1 MNKKISIFVA
11 LIFTI
16 SIASLAIYEEFF
28 AFESR
33 GFSTNDE
40 KKLLSGFKSF
50 SDFVETGGFESADEA
65 RDMLAKGFLA
75 FDEFVK
81 TGGFESVDEARD
93 LMSKGFLAFDEFVKT
108 GGFESVDEARDMLAK
123 GFLTFDEFVK
133 GRGFESADEARDL
146 MSKGYENWH
155 SFYRAS
161 KAPSYGV
168 ARSLI
173 ALGIYNFDAH
183 VEQGKFASKVE
194 ATKLAKLGYL
204 SFSDYV
210 TAGNFNTEEA
220 ARKAAENNIFTEDDR
235 INFIKKNTLT
245 KYSGVNFKKEPLDE
259 SNLDSRALASLVM
272 TKDEKEKYWKH
283 PARMRTY
290 VPSWKFEDC
299 LTQSKKVCYGK
310 AAHVYIEK
318 FRTNFIGSLD
328 GENWRLMGA
337 DCNTKASA
345 HMLLNFA
352 PSKKITSK
360 GDFGGKCVE
369 AIVFIEPSSKQR
381 AYWRAEPL
389 TASALL
395 VAVLEEENETQA
407 VERRALME
415 LEEKKRVIEKNKTN
429 GRWLRNNISSDAKK
443 ECEVAVRE
451 FIYENVKKEYEWVSR
466 TIFPSFHL
474 KPKPYMATLLG
485 DGALYVSEPDKLIGD
500 NSRNFAYYCEI
511 DARTGKLHRV
521 GFQKNVKW

>member
-1 MNKKISIFVA
+1 MNKKISILVA

-65 RDMLAKGFLA
+65 RDMLAKGFL
-75 FDEFVK
+75 
-81 TGGFESVDEARD
+81 T
-93 LMSKGFLAFDEFVKT
+93 FDEFVKT

-194 ATKLAKLGYL
+194 AAKLAKLGYL

-318 FRTNFIGSLD
+318 NRTNFIGSLD

-352 PSKKITSK
+352 PSKNNNIQ
-360 GDFGGKCVE
+360 GDFGKCVE

-381 AYWRAEPL
+381 AYWREKPL

-395 VAVLEEENETQA
+395 VAVLEEENATQA

-429 GRWLRNNISSDAKK
+429 GRWLLNNISSDAEN

-451 FIYENVKKEYEWVSR
+451 FIYENVTKKYEWVSS

-485 DGALYVSEPDKLIGD
+485 DGALYVPEPDKLIGD

-511 DARTGKLHRV
+511 DVRTGKLHRV